1 LGYLTAAQLDCESAL
16 YHVPDLPR
24 AKRIQQQA
32 QEQMAINEAALRKDY
47 YKVLGL
53 QKGRVTEGE
62 LKRAWK
68 DMIMK
73 YDPDKVRNNER
84 VQRMLQDIQAVCI
97 HNARYLSWLICDL
110 LGI

>member
-1 LGYLTAAQLDCESAL
+1 M
-16 YHVPDLPR
+16 PDLPR

-53 QKGRVTEGE
+53 ERGRVTDGE

-73 YDPDKVRNNER
+73 YDPSKVGNNER
-84 VQRMLQDIQAVCI
+84 VQRMLQDIQVVRSTAMNFRASANV
-97 HNARYLSWLICDL
+97 RLI
-110 LGI
+110 